1 MGLTAFGH
9 PLSALSDGIVEMRN
23 GRATPLPLKDS
34 HYTIDVRNGL
44 ATVKTTRTFVNEASG
59 SIEALLTF
67 PVPFDAILTG
77 LTAEIDGRRLHAVAK
92 NKQDARVTYED
103 AIDQGKMA
111 ILHEEPF
118 RGIHMLSI
126 GQLGAGKTVSIET
139 EMVMALEDYS
149 GTPFIRIPLTVGEIY
164 GNSPLL
170 PSDSLLT
177 QPGLKMV
184 GRLSVTST
192 SGRAEFVSGE
202 QVESGMKIPMTQSIE
217 LLFPE
222 QKFGF
227 VSGFDAW
234 GREVSI
240 NLKQSAPSAKKLDV
254 AIILDRSGSTSENVG
269 TKGKSIRSAI
279 EDGVRHAVRNF
290 HGKDRIAIWEFDDD
304 ARLVAEGYAAELRE
318 HGLQFTPASGGT
330 AIGQSID
337 TVIRHRPSAVVV
349 LTDGQTYAS
358 EAQMAASLGYP
369 ISAVLVGAGSLD
381 AMIGHLAA
389 STGGQVFA
397 AAGDD
402 VETALERALVGVRK
416 GAVKLNGKREGRKPN
431 NLSTMRSG
439 TEIGIVWGSKEAMG
453 ECDAVGRYAM
463 ALAMPLFEEHVAGT
477 LAELHGLVTHL
488 TSLVLVDEVG
498 EKSQGLP
505 QTVKVALPVA
515 HATGVRMMVNSRASM
530 NMVDR
535 SMSYS
540 ASPPASILEASAS
553 PPISAVSKR
562 NADVLPLPES
572 VKRTISL
579 SLSNR
584 NPEFDTSDRDNQKDS
599 LSGSDRGRMRRTVDE
614 RRVSPGSPFNS
625 LPEMLDSFEN
635 VSVDWNEVALNLN
648 NDISD
653 WPQEL
658 VNFIERCKKVP
669 EIVELAMKLGL
680 TVQLLL
686 ILHLSK
692 RDENDHRNAARVY
705 RNIISTVDRRFERL
719 IAFQQSE
726 LSLS

>member
-9 PLSALSDGIVEMRN
+9 PLSALSDGIVEMRR
-23 GRATPLPLKDS
+23 GRATPLPLKEN
-34 HYTIDVRNGL
+34 HFTIDVLNGL

-111 ILHEEPF
+111 ILHEEPL

-139 EMVMALEDYS
+139 EMVMALEDYA
-149 GTPFIRIPLTVGEIY
+149 GTPSIRIPLTVGEIY

-192 SGRAEFVSGE
+192 SGRTEFVSGE
-202 QVESGMKIPMTQSIE
+202 QVESGMKISMTQSIE

-269 TKGKSIRSAI
+269 TRGKTIRSAI

-304 ARLVAEGYAAELRE
+304 ARLVAEGSAAELRE
-318 HGLQFTPASGGT
+318 QGLRFTPASGGT

-358 EAQMAASLGYP
+358 EAQLASSLGYP

-397 AAGDD
+397 ATGDD

-439 TEIGIVWGSKEAMG
+439 TEIDIVWGSKESMG

-463 ALAMPLFEEHVAGT
+463 ALAMPLFDERVAGL

-505 QTVKVALPVA
+505 QTVKVALPA
-515 HATGVRMMVNSRASM
+515 ARSSGVRKMANARTSM
-530 NMVDR
+530 DRGDR

-540 ASPPASILEASAS
+540 SSPPASMSEASAS
-553 PPISAVSKR
+553 PPISAMSARRDGSSSIEANSEK
-562 NADVLPLPES
+562 
-572 VKRTISL
+572 IIL
-579 SLSNR
+579 SSANR
-584 NPEFDTSDRDNQKDS
+584 NRV
-599 LSGSDRGRMRRTVDE
+599 GRHIEE
-614 RRVSPGSPFNS
+614 RKVPDGLIFNS
-625 LPEMLDSFEN
+625 LAEMLDSFEN
-635 VSVDWNEVALNLN
+635 VSVEWDEVALNLN

-653 WPQEL
+653 WPEEL
-658 VNFIERCKKVP
+658 VNFIEQSKTVP

-680 TVQLLL
+680 TVHLLL
-686 ILHLSK
+686 VLHLAK

>member
-9 PLSALSDGIVEMRN
+9 PLSALSDGIVEMRR
-23 GRATPLPLKDS
+23 GRATPLPLKEN
-34 HYTIDVRNGL
+34 HFTIDVLNGL

-111 ILHEEPF
+111 ILHEEPL

-139 EMVMALEDYS
+139 EMVMALEDYA

-177 QPGLKMV
+177 QQGLKMV

-202 QVESGMKIPMTQSIE
+202 QVEIGMKISMTQSIE

-240 NLKQSAPSAKKLDV
+240 NLKQSASSAKKLDV
-254 AIILDRSGSTSENVG
+254 AIMLDRSGSTSENVG
-269 TKGKSIRSAI
+269 TRGKTIRSAI

-290 HGKDRIAIWEFDDD
+290 HGKDRIAIWEFDND
-304 ARLVAEGYAAELRE
+304 ARLIAEGHAAELRE
-318 HGLQFTPASGGT
+318 HGLRFTAASGGT

-358 EAQMAASLGYP
+358 EAQLASSIGYP

-397 AAGDD
+397 ATGDD
-402 VETALERALVGVRK
+402 VETALETALVGVRK

-431 NLSTMRSG
+431 NLSTMRNG

-463 ALAMPLFEEHVAGT
+463 ALAMPLFDERVAGL

-505 QTVKVALPVA
+505 QTVKVALPA
-515 HATGVRMMVNSRASM
+515 ARSSGVRKMANSRTSKDM
-530 NMVDR
+530 GDR

-540 ASPPASILEASAS
+540 SSPPASMIEASAS
-553 PPISAVSKR
+553 PPISAMSARRDSSSSIEK
-562 NADVLPLPES
+562 NSE
-572 VKRTISL
+572 KIIL
-579 SLSNR
+579 SSANR
-584 NPEFDTSDRDNQKDS
+584 NRV
-599 LSGSDRGRMRRTVDE
+599 GRHIEE
-614 RRVSPGSPFNS
+614 RKVPDGLIFNS
-625 LPEMLDSFEN
+625 LAEMLDSFEN
-635 VSVDWNEVALNLN
+635 VSVEWDEVALNLN

-653 WPQEL
+653 WPEEL
-658 VNFIERCKKVP
+658 VNFIEQSKTVP

-680 TVQLLL
+680 MVQFLLV
-686 ILHLSK
+686 LHLAK

>member
-9 PLSALSDGIVEMRN
+9 PLSALSDGIVEMRI
-23 GRATPLPLKDS
+23 GRATPLPLKES
-34 HYTIDVRNGL
+34 HFTIDVLNGL

-77 LTAEIDGRRLHAVAK
+77 LTAKIDGRRLHAVAK

-111 ILHEEPF
+111 ILHEEPL

-126 GQLGAGKTVSIET
+126 GQLGAGKTVLIET

-202 QVESGMKIPMTQSIE
+202 QVEIGMKISMTQSIE

-240 NLKQSAPSAKKLDV
+240 NLKQSALSAKKLDV

-269 TKGKSIRSAI
+269 TRGKTIRSAI

-304 ARLVAEGYAAELRE
+304 ARLVAEGSAAELRE
-318 HGLQFTPASGGT
+318 QGLRFTPASGGT

-358 EAQMAASLGYP
+358 EAQLASSLGYP
-369 ISAVLVGAGSLD
+369 ISVVLVGAGSLD

-397 AAGDD
+397 ATGDD

-463 ALAMPLFEEHVAGT
+463 ALAMPLFDERVAGL

-505 QTVKVALPVA
+505 QTVKVALPAVRA
-515 HATGVRMMVNSRASM
+515 SGVRKMANSRPSM
-530 NMVDR
+530 DMGDR

-540 ASPPASILEASAS
+540 ASPPASMMLDMDTSSPRLEMSARRDSSSSIEANSEKIILSSAS
-553 PPISAVSKR
+553 R
-562 NADVLPLPES
+562 NRVGRHIEERKVLDGL
-572 VKRTISL
+572 I
-579 SLSNR
+579 
-584 NPEFDTSDRDNQKDS
+584 
-599 LSGSDRGRMRRTVDE
+599 
-614 RRVSPGSPFNS
+614 FNS
-625 LPEMLDSFEN
+625 LAEMLDSFEN
-635 VSVDWNEVALNLN
+635 VSVEWDEVASNLN

-653 WPQEL
+653 WPAEL
-658 VNFIERCKKVP
+658 VNFIEQSKTVP

-680 TVQLLL
+680 TVHLLL
-686 ILHLSK
+686 VLHLAK

-705 RNIISTVDRRFERL
+705 RNIISRVDRRFERL
-719 IAFQQSE
+719 IVVQQSE
-726 LSLS
+726 LSFR

>member
-9 PLSALSDGIVEMRN
+9 PLSALSDGIVEMRR
-23 GRATPLPLKDS
+23 GRATPLPLKEN
-34 HYTIDVRNGL
+34 HFTIDVLNGL

-111 ILHEEPF
+111 ILHEEPL

-139 EMVMALEDYS
+139 EMVMALEDYA

-269 TKGKSIRSAI
+269 TKGKTIRSAI

-304 ARLVAEGYAAELRE
+304 ARLVAEGSAAELRE
-318 HGLQFTPASGGT
+318 QGLRFTPASGGT

-416 GAVKLNGKREGRKPN
+416 GAVKLNGKREVRKPS

-463 ALAMPLFEEHVAGT
+463 ALAMPLFEEHIAGT

-505 QTVKVALPVA
+505 QTVKVALPAV
-515 HATGVRMMVNSRASM
+515 HASGVRMMVRPNISM
-530 NMVDR
+530 ER
-535 SMSYS
+535 SVRPRSYNA
-540 ASPPASILEASAS
+540 ASPPASMMSDMISAS
-553 PPISAVSKR
+553 LMPVMSARRDSSSSIEKNSEKIILSSASR
-562 NADVLPLPES
+562 NRVGRHIEERKVLDGL
-572 VKRTISL
+572 I
-579 SLSNR
+579 
-584 NPEFDTSDRDNQKDS
+584 
-599 LSGSDRGRMRRTVDE
+599 
-614 RRVSPGSPFNS
+614 FNS
-625 LPEMLDSFEN
+625 LAEMLDSFEN
-635 VSVDWNEVALNLN
+635 VSVEWNEVALNLN

-653 WPQEL
+653 WPEEL
-658 VNFIERCKKVP
+658 VNFIEQSKTIP

-686 ILHLSK
+686 VLHLAK

-705 RNIISTVDRRFERL
+705 RNIISMVDRRFERK
-719 IAFQQSE
+719 IVVQQSE
-726 LSLS
+726 LNLS